1 MKKKMT
7 PWLFLL
13 PVILSLLLL
22 FGYPLIRSIIMAF
35 QNYKLTAPDKVYFN
49 GFENFKKVLATNEVG
64 MVAKNSLVWVLS
76 SVAGQALL
84 GMILAIVLK
93 KNFKGRGI
101 YQSIVFLPW
110 AVSGFVVGLIW
121 RFSFYG
127 EYGIVNN
134 LLLKLGIIEEKISWL
149 STPGLSLAVPT
160 IAMVWIGIPFFAIN
174 ILAALQSIPADIYEA
189 ADVDGCGLTRQFFQ
203 ITLPYIKP
211 TLITTIL
218 LRTIWVFNSF
228 DLIMVITDGG
238 PANTSQTLTSYMYA
252 KAFGNYDLGQAAA
265 LGVLLMIGLSIY
277 ALVFLKVT
285 NYDKAGDF

>member
-1 MKKKMT
+1 MT

>member
-1 MKKKMT
+1 MT

-121 RFSFYG
+121 RFSFNG

-265 LGVLLMIGLSIY
+265 LGVLLMMGLAFMLWSSS
-277 ALVFLKVT
+277 K
-285 NYDKAGDF
+285 